1 MSKELKQYT
10 EKAREIAKTAAV
22 TRWSV
27 ADMIEFYE
35 QHEKIHPAVKQ
46 LAEREYEVYMTQSE
60 EDVQE
65 EKA

>member
-10 EKAREIAKTAAV
+10 EKAKEIAKTAAV

-35 QHEKIHPAVKQ
+35 QHEKVHPAVKQ
-46 LAEREYEVYMTQSE
+46 LAEKEYEVYMTQ
-60 EDVQE
+60 DAQDIQE
-65 EKA
+65 ERA